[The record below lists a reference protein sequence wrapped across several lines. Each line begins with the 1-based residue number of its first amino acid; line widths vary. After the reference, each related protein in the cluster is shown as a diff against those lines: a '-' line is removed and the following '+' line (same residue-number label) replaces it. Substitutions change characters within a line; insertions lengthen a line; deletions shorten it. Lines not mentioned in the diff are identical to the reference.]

1 MNAYQAA
8 NSYNALNF
16 DFESYEMEVEK
27 GRRNIV
33 LVLLLNMVI
42 VIGNIIANQFT
53 LAQQTELIGTF
64 VRAQLQLQHVPNQ
77 AEIVKQM
84 VAAFE
89 SPMYPVYTLISQI
102 ALYLVIAILPWVALY
117 LGKRWART
125 IIGFFAVLQGIAGF
139 LIAPYLL
146 WIGFYGFALLALTY
160 GLAKL
165 YTARVL
171 FMIPTVGKY
180 FDHANL

>member
-27 GRRNIV
+27 GRQKIV
-33 LVLLLNMVI
+33 LVLLLNMLIVI
-42 VIGNIIANQFT
+42 VNIITNQIT
-53 LAQQTELIGTF
+53 LSRQTELIGTF
-64 VRAQLQLQHVPNQ
+64 VRTQIQLQQIPNQ
-77 AEIVKQM
+77 ADLVKQM

-117 LGKRWART
+117 LGKRWARA
-125 IIGFFAVLQGIAGF
+125 IIGFFAVLQGVTGV
-139 LIAPYLL
+139 LVAPYLL
-146 WIGFYGFALLALTY
+146 WTGFYGFALLALTY